1 MALVEETRSCGRGRP
16 CNAAGGRE
24 LLPSAAVAAA
34 AAAAAAVAAV
44 AAAAS
49 SRLLRQVAGL
59 GQRCAVLRCPRGGWA
74 GWDDADGKWEM
85 LESKESL
92 VRTPGNMYTIFLKI
106 TAGRKGDSH
115 APSSPA
121 FGGGRKMVLYIQKWP
136 QNRHRN
142 KGGYHVCPL
151 PT

>member
-16 CNAAGGRE
+16 CNGVGGRE

-34 AAAAAAVAAV
+34 AAAAAAAVAAVAAV

-74 GWDDADGKWEM
+74 GWDDADGQWAM

-92 VRTPGNMYTIFLKI
+92 VRTPGNVYTLF
-106 TAGRKGDSH
+106 
-115 APSSPA
+115 
-121 FGGGRKMVLYIQKWP
+121 
-136 QNRHRN
+136 
-142 KGGYHVCPL
+142 
-151 PT
+151 

>member
-1 MALVEETRSCGRGRP
+1 VALVEETRSCGRGRP

-74 GWDDADGKWEM
+74 GWDDADGQWAM

-92 VRTPGNMYTIFLKI
+92 VRTPGNVYTLF
-106 TAGRKGDSH
+106 
-115 APSSPA
+115 
-121 FGGGRKMVLYIQKWP
+121 
-136 QNRHRN
+136 
-142 KGGYHVCPL
+142 
-151 PT
+151 

>member
-34 AAAAAAVAAV
+34 AAAAAA
-44 AAAAS
+44 AS

-74 GWDDADGKWEM
+74 GWDDAEGKWAM

-92 VRTPGNMYTIFLKI
+92 VRTPGNMYTIF
-106 TAGRKGDSH
+106 
-115 APSSPA
+115 
-121 FGGGRKMVLYIQKWP
+121 
-136 QNRHRN
+136 
-142 KGGYHVCPL
+142 
-151 PT
+151 

>member
-24 LLPSAAVAAA
+24 LLPSAAVAAAA

-59 GQRCAVLRCPRGGWA
+59 GQRCAVLRCPRGG
-74 GWDDADGKWEM
+74 
-85 LESKESL
+85 
-92 VRTPGNMYTIFLKI
+92 
-106 TAGRKGDSH
+106 
-115 APSSPA
+115 
-121 FGGGRKMVLYIQKWP
+121 
-136 QNRHRN
+136 
-142 KGGYHVCPL
+142 
-151 PT
+151 